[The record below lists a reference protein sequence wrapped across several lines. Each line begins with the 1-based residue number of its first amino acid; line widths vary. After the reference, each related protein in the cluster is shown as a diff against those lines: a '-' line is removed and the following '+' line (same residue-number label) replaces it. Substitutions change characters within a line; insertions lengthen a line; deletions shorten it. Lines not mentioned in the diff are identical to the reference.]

1 MGRSSSQKARI
12 WQPFVARLR
21 GIPGPAAR
29 VLAGPASRLT
39 GAVTVGV
46 LAVGL
51 VAGVVRVMPL
61 LLGPGVPLRVA
72 PALGRGVTG
81 VALETA
87 LFVAPPIG
95 WALAAARLVER
106 GEARALF
113 AIGVRPLRLLASAWP
128 AALAVAVISGLAAL
142 SWGREAAAPG
152 RLARELLAEGRAA
165 CLAAPRPAAA
175 TLPFLDLAWV
185 CLPGDVPRVASAAP
199 SIDIGAPGRGAQA
212 LRGGLAPAL
221 AASALEVSD
230 DLRAI
235 EARDLTLVV
244 PLSGAPDMW
253 TSVGATSA
261 EERAELGGA
270 LRLRVGTAH
279 IAHIQGLAPLGRA
292 SNLSAA
298 ARALL
303 LAASTVAMATLAAAL
318 VLRAS
323 IRSRALALALGAAGP
338 AAALMAFSSF
348 ERATTP
354 ASAYAA
360 IPLAGFAAMATL
372 GWLTRRRGQR

>member
-1 MGRSSSQKARI
+1 M
-12 WQPFVARLR
+12 F
-21 GIPGPAAR
+21 
-29 VLAGPASRLT
+29 AGPASRLAF
-39 GAVTVGV
+39 AVAAGV
-46 LAVGL
+46 FAVGL
-51 VAGVVRVMPL
+51 VAGVVRVTPL

-72 PALGRGVTG
+72 SALGRGVTG

-128 AALAVAVISGLAAL
+128 AALAVAVASGLAAL

-165 CLAAPRPAAA
+165 CLATPRPSAA
-175 TLPFLDLAWV
+175 TLPLLDLAWV
-185 CLPGDVPRVASAAP
+185 CLPGDVPRVAFAAP
-199 SIDIGAPGRGAQA
+199 PIDVGAPARASTQA
-212 LRGGLAPAL
+212 LRSGLAPAF
-221 AASALEVSD
+221 AASAIEVSD

-235 EARDLTLVV
+235 EAHDLMLVV
-244 PLSGAPDMW
+244 PLSGA
-253 TSVGATSA
+253 SGRGAGAGAAFA
-261 EERAELGGA
+261 EERAKLGGV

-279 IAHIQGLAPLGRA
+279 IRGLEPLGRA

-298 ARALL
+298 VRALL
-303 LAASTVAMATLAAAL
+303 IADSAVAMATLAAVI
-318 VLRAS
+318 VLHAS
-323 IRSRALALALGAAGP
+323 IRSRALALAIGASGP

-348 ERATTP
+348 ERVTTP

-360 IPLAGFAAMATL
+360 VPLAGFAAMATL
-372 GWLTRRRGQR
+372 GWLTYRRGQR